1 MPRRAHSTGRCVFDR
16 PLPTNPTCPST
27 ALLTCPARRRQELER
42 AYESAADTAARAQE
56 ELAAMKRAEKQE
68 LLNKVVHLQ
77 HEAELGQ
84 IGIRELGE
92 RLVAVEKAVGVGGA
106 EAGNGEPTPKAGGPG
121 NVAKERGSLSESRQ
135 RASGSNSQTG
145 GRHSQRLEALSAPS
159 GPSAAAAYHTALER
173 RRVRVAS
180 NGVGA
185 EHAAES
191 TAGREVVVIR
201 KGGGSRVGSKDGRV
215 VAVVKQPS
223 KRWNSM
229 LGCYPA
235 SAVV

>member
-1 MPRRAHSTGRCVFDR
+1 
-16 PLPTNPTCPST
+16 
-27 ALLTCPARRRQELER
+27 
-42 AYESAADTAARAQE
+42 
-56 ELAAMKRAEKQE
+56 MKRAEKQE

-92 RLVAVEKAVGVGGA
+92 CLVAVEKAVGVGGA
-106 EAGNGEPTPKAGGPG
+106 EAGNGEPTPTARGPG
-121 NVAKERGSLSESRQ
+121 NVAKERGSLSEGSQ
-135 RASGSNSQTG
+135 RASGSKSQTG
-145 GRHSQRLEALSAPS
+145 GRHSQRLEALSAPG

-173 RRVRVAS
+173 RRLR
-180 NGVGA
+180 GA
-185 EHAAES
+185 EHAAGS
-191 TAGREVVVIR
+191 TDGREVVVIR
-201 KGGGSRVGSKDGRV
+201 KGGGSTRRGSKDGRV